1 MLLLMFDLGHMADP
15 LTKCLLHF
23 FWKNKM
29 SVIHGEKAVLS
40 VVETLHLCIEY
51 ISTLHNIDNP
61 VIFLVWK
68 KNYGTMILLLID

>member
-40 VVETLHLCIEY
+40 VVETLHVHLCIEY
-51 ISTLHNIDNP
+51 ISTLHNIDNACNL
-61 VIFLVWK
+61 FGMDK
-68 KNYGTMILLLID
+68 KIMAQ

>member
-15 LTKCLLHF
+15 LTKYLLHFF

-51 ISTLHNIDNP
+51 ISTLHNIDNACNL
-61 VIFLVWK
+61 FGMEK
-68 KNYGTMILLLID
+68 KFMAQ

>member
-1 MLLLMFDLGHMADP
+1 
-15 LTKCLLHF
+15 
-23 FWKNKM
+23 M

-40 VVETLHLCIEY
+40 VVETLHVHLCIEY